1 MKISRKTKIR
11 IRKVLAFAR
20 VLSLAMFGVFI
31 MLTICSATKD
41 TIAFAAKCLV
51 GAVACFGAACV
62 FNYVLFGTIYGREN
76 Q

>member
-20 VLSLAMFGVFI
+20 VLSLAAFGI
-31 MLTICSATKD
+31 LALLAACSATMW
-41 TIAFAAKCLV
+41 TLEFAFKCTF
-51 GAVACFGAACV
+51 GAVVCCGLSCV
-62 FNYVLFGTIYGREN
+62 FNYALFGTIYGREN